1 MPGARGVG
9 GGVLPIM
16 AYMERFRGFRLKGV
30 IFFCLGHRY
39 EWVGISPVEVY

>member
-1 MPGARGVG
+1 MPGGGG

-39 EWVGISPVEVY
+39 EWVGISPIEVY

>member
-1 MPGARGVG
+1 MPGGGG

-30 IFFCLGHRY
+30 IFFLFR
-39 EWVGISPVEVY
+39 P